1 MRKRC
6 AAEVGVQQHAGSVD
20 DRGIGR
26 VGFDAERV
34 ENFFFEGL
42 DRLFDGS
49 YGHLTGVEAAAEP
62 IDRRAARLHDRGMA
76 VVGDGGLQ
84 GGEIEQAMDR
94 RNTLKIGRHAGYS
107 IAPADDA
114 LETPAFGRNG
124 WS

>member
-1 MRKRC
+1 
-6 AAEVGVQQHAGSVD
+6 
-20 DRGIGR
+20 
-26 VGFDAERV
+26 
-34 ENFFFEGL
+34 
-42 DRLFDGS
+42 
-49 YGHLTGVEAAAEP
+49 
-62 IDRRAARLHDRGMA
+62 MA
-76 VVGDGGLQ
+76 VVGDGSLQ